1 MFKKHHSKM
10 EKPEIIEGEID
21 FLEMIKADFWKALL
35 IIGLIFLAT
44 VITTAGLLLAFL
56 FLR

>member
-1 MFKKHHSKM
+1 M

>member
-1 MFKKHHSKM
+1 LFKKRHSKI

-21 FLEMIKADFWKALL
+21 FPEMIKADFRKALL
-35 IIGLIFLAT
+35 IIGLTFLAT
-44 VITTAGLLLAFL
+44 MITTAGLLLAFL

>member
-1 MFKKHHSKM
+1 MFKKRHSKM